1 MPLDQLLI
9 DLLACPFDKEPL
21 VYFEGTEVLYNPRLQ
36 KAFRVEGAI
45 PVLLPSEAQDVD
57 GATAATYDAELAAGR
72 GVLTGGGA
80 ASAPKS
86 K

>member
-21 VYFEGTEVLYNPRLQ
+21 VYFADAEVLYNPRLK

-45 PVLLPSEAQDVD
+45 PVLLPSEATDVD
-57 GATAATYDAELAAGR
+57 SETAANYDAELGAGR
-72 GVLTGGGA
+72 GVMTGGGA
-80 ASAPKS
+80 ASTSKS
-86 K
+86 R

>member
-9 DLLACPFDKEPL
+9 DLLACPVDKEPL
-21 VYFEGTEVLYNPRLQ
+21 VYFADSEVLYNPRLK

-45 PVLLPSEAQDVD
+45 PVLLPSEATDVD
-57 GATAATYDAELAAGR
+57 SATAAAYDADVAAGR

-80 ASAPKS
+80 ASASKS

>member
-21 VYFEGTEVLYNPRLQ
+21 VYFESTDVLYNPRL
-36 KAFRVEGAI
+36 KTAFRVEGAI
-45 PVLLPSEAQDVD
+45 PVLWPSEATDVD
-57 GATAATYDAELAAGR
+57 SATAATYDADLAAGR

-86 K
+86 N

>member
-21 VYFEGTEVLYNPRLQ
+21 VYFADTEVLYNPRLK

-45 PVLLPSEAQDVD
+45 PVLLPSEATDVD
-57 GATAATYDAELAAGR
+57 SETAENYDAELGAGR
-72 GVLTGGGA
+72 GVMTGGGA
-80 ASAPKS
+80 ASTSKS
-86 K
+86 R